1 MATLYELVEEVLL
14 NLESGTGDV
23 AIYGT
28 LPSTLTSS
36 ATSFTVTGPVYPDG
50 SGFSTGI
57 LEIGDELVYAQNLNR
72 STGAYTGVMR
82 GWRGTTP
89 ATHPAG
95 TLVRS
100 NPTWARAQV
109 KRAINDT
116 IINLPGTVFGV
127 GTHEFVKQGSVVKY
141 TLPDDADR
149 VLAVHYLPS
158 GSYAT
163 WTTVKQW
170 KALPTST
177 ASTPMTIDVYDAA
190 PGRTVRVT
198 YAKRPAE
205 LTSNSSVFS
214 TVTGL
219 PDWCRDLVVYGA
231 CWRLAS
237 TVDASMLGGTSAE
250 QASNL
255 GRQQNMSGT
264 NVSKYFLGMY
274 GQRLQEVEARM
285 GTDFPAVRHWVG

>member
-1 MATLYELVEEVLL
+1 MANLYELVEEVLL
-14 NLESGTGDV
+14 NLESGTGDL
-23 AIYGT
+23 AIFGT
-28 LPSTLTSS
+28 LPSLVTDS
-36 ATSFTVTGPVYPDG
+36 ATSFTVTGPTYPDG

-89 ATHPAG
+89 VEHPAG

-100 NPTWARAQV
+100 NPTWPRAQI

-127 GTHEFVKQGSVVKY
+127 DTYEFTKQGSVVKY
-141 TLPDDADR
+141 TLPVDADR

-163 WTTVKQW
+163 WTSVKQW
-170 KALPTST
+170 KANPTST
-177 ASTPMTIDVYDAA
+177 AAEAMTIDVHDAM

-205 LTSNSSVFS
+205 LASNTDVFA

-237 TVDASMLGGTSAE
+237 NVDASMLGGTSAE

-264 NVSKYFLGMY
+264 SVAKYYLGMY

-285 GTDFPAVRHWVG
+285 GSDFPAVRHWVG